1 MKILLVCA
9 GGMSTS
15 ILMKKMMRY
24 AESQGWQLEIEARG
38 INDYLEVC
46 KKYDCILLGPQISY
60 QKANVLRDSDM
71 PADVIAPQDYGIGN
85 CEHIFAQVRRLI
97 PKQF

>member
-15 ILMKKMMRY
+15 ILMKKMMHY
-24 AESQGWQLEIEARG
+24 AEGQGWELKIEARG

-46 KKYDCILLGPQISY
+46 EKYDCILLGPQISY
-60 QKANVLRDSDM
+60 QKNNVLHDSKM
-71 PADVIAPQDYGIGN
+71 PADVIAPADYGIGN

-97 PKQF
+97 PDQF